1 MTFLPIIVKSRLVV
15 PMCVIWRFCL
25 HLLTFKIWPFL
36 FRDYLVVCIYLNG
49 ITTIWSYRHLKP
61 PLPSFSFRFSANFML
76 LGKFYCCIWPNIE
89 KIIMP
94 SGHTACNRCSIL
106 EFFNFPI
113 FSPKMGRNQWY
124 WASSQIG
131 EMDKSEMRLDAIENL
146 LISKSL
152 QRVEGSKQGFIRRD

>member
-1 MTFLPIIVKSRLVV
+1 MV

-61 PLPSFSFRFSANFML
+61 PLPSFSFRFLANFYAIGPIL
-76 LGKFYCCIWPNIE
+76 LLYMAKYC
-89 KIIMP
+89 KKIMP

-124 WASSQIG
+124 WARSKIFQLAKVCSEWKEASKASLG
-131 EMDKSEMRLDAIENL
+131 EIKWIL
-146 LISKSL
+146 
-152 QRVEGSKQGFIRRD
+152 GTRR